1 MRGCSRGFGK
11 WVIKLKIKPILCNH
25 ITVPAQFFSLAK
37 SLYFLNPARFLKV
50 GSKIR
55 FRIRRFSGV
64 TSKSSSTSIK
74 SMACSKLKILGGTR
88 VSASS
93 AEEERVLV
101 RCFFLHT
108 LISISS
114 AREEEPITMPEYTF
128 SPDPINKVPRSCAEK
143 RP

>member
-1 MRGCSRGFGK
+1 MRNRADIMETIVSA
-11 WVIKLKIKPILCNH
+11 L
-25 ITVPAQFFSLAK
+25 FFHVNTS
-37 SLYFLNPARFLKV
+37 YFLNPARFLKV

-128 SPDPINKVPRSCAEK
+128 SPAPINKVPRSCAEK